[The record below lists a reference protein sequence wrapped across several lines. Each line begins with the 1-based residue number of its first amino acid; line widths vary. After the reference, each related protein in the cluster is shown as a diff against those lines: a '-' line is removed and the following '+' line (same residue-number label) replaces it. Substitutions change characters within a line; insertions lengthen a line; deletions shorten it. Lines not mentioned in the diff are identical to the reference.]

1 MVPKLSYIYCFF
13 WVTCLVCYRSFSCM
27 YVTPDCTAINHL
39 FTCLKLQ
46 PASQPLHK
54 QLGSLL
60 GPTQPTDICICHYTY
75 QSYKYE
81 KIQQGNLLPPKLK
94 YQIQQP
100 KWNFII
106 PFTTNPSA
114 RGNSRIGMPCKDFKD
129 FSSSIF
135 SRLTFVLCKLHP
147 NDLLWITFGEYI
159 RPERGRESNLHCSL
173 QEESRPAEPWTEKVR
188 LNPWSVDVLLMSSL
202 LVWKSVWCVE
212 SNYGT
217 GFSANLASTKHFCHH
232 QSIQCTHWYTPQV
245 TPENPKSC
253 RKVNQVVQYR
263 KVH

>member
-1 MVPKLSYIYCFF
+1 MKNYSREI
-13 WVTCLVCYRSFSCM
+13 
-27 YVTPDCTAINHL
+27 
-39 FTCLKLQ
+39 
-46 PASQPLHK
+46 
-54 QLGSLL
+54 
-60 GPTQPTDICICHYTY
+60 
-75 QSYKYE
+75 
-81 KIQQGNLLPPKLK
+81 KIK
-94 YQIQQP
+94 YQIQHP

-232 QSIQCTHWYTPQV
+232 QSIQCIHWSTPQV